1 MEDSPTCEAGGVS
14 VDTPPPSLPNLKKR
28 AKLVVRQHAAGHYPV
43 AERIRC
49 GLPAFAGRTDREVL
63 DARFTLSQAQDLV
76 ARELGFP
83 DWAQLKRGIETMPS
97 RETASPR
104 SDDLARPEILGVHP
118 QIFVTD
124 MERAV
129 QFYRDQ
135 LGFSVE
141 YLYGEPPYYGLIVR
155 DAASM
160 NLRHVD
166 ELPIDAGL
174 RQREQLLAA
183 TIVVR
188 GAKALFVS
196 FKEAGLP
203 FHQNYRE
210 QPWGAH
216 DFIVADPDG
225 NLIHFASRVG
235 EP

>member
-1 MEDSPTCEAGGVS
+1 VNTA
-14 VDTPPPSLPNLKKR
+14 PPSLQNLKKR
-28 AKLVVRQHAAGHYPV
+28 AKLVVRQHASGHFPV
-43 AERIRC
+43 AERIRR
-49 GLPAFAGRTDREVL
+49 GLPAFAGHTDREVL
-63 DARFTLSQAQDLV
+63 DARLTLSQAQDLV
-76 ARELGFP
+76 ARELGFS
-83 DWAQLKRGIETMPS
+83 DWAQLKRGVEDMPS
-97 RETASPR
+97 QETASPHR
-104 SDDLARPEILGVHP
+104 VAQPEILGVHP

-129 QFYRDQ
+129 RFYRDQ

-155 DAASM
+155 GAAGM

-166 ELPIDAGL
+166 DLPMDPSL
-174 RQREQLLAA
+174 RDREQLLAV

-188 GAKALFVS
+188 NAKALFVS

-203 FHQNYRE
+203 FHQKYRE

-216 DFIVADPDG
+216 DFIVTDPDG

>member
-1 MEDSPTCEAGGVS
+1 VKTA
-14 VDTPPPSLPNLKKR
+14 PPRLQNLKKR
-28 AKLVVRQHAAGHYPV
+28 AKAVVRQHASGHFPV
-43 AERIRC
+43 AERIRRA
-49 GLPAFAGRTDREVL
+49 LPAFAGRTDREVL
-63 DARFTLSQAQDLV
+63 DARFALSQAQDLI
-76 ARELGFP
+76 ARELGFS
-83 DWAQLKRGIETMPS
+83 DWAQLKRGIESMSS
-97 RETASPR
+97 REATSYL
-104 SDDLARPEILGVHP
+104 SNHIGEPEILGAQP

-129 QFYRDQ
+129 RFYRDQ

-155 DAASM
+155 GAAGM

-166 ELPIDAGL
+166 EVPMNVGL
-174 RQREQLLAA
+174 RDREQLLAA

-188 GAKALFVS
+188 NAKALFVS

-203 FHQNYRE
+203 FHQKFRE
-210 QPWGAH
+210 QSWGAH
-216 DFIVADPDG
+216 DFIVTDPDG